1 MGQHHDI
8 RFPNESDDY
17 RAARDTLLTAEADLR
32 RQLEAVAAQR
42 RALPPGGLLKE
53 DYVFTEG
60 AADLGDDGPVKQ
72 TRLSELFAPGKQ
84 SLIVYSFMYAAE
96 DDDPCPMCTAFL
108 DTFNGNAP
116 HVRDRVSIAVVAK
129 APIAKIRR
137 FAAGRGW
144 RNLRLL
150 SSAGTSYNQD
160 YRGQN
165 PEGGQIPTLNV
176 FQKTDDGIRHFYH
189 SELLFSSPG
198 EGQHMRHL
206 DLVWPLW
213 AMFDATPDGRGSD
226 WFPKL
231 AYD

>member
-8 RFPNESDDY
+8 GFPNESDDY
-17 RAARDTLLTAEADLR
+17 RVARDALLTAEADLR

-53 DYVFTEG
+53 DYVFTE
-60 AADLGDDGPVKQ
+60 AADNAATTE
-72 TRLSELFAPGKQ
+72 TRFSDLFAPGKR
-84 SLIVYSFMYAAE
+84 SLIVYSFMYAA
-96 DDDPCPMCTAFL
+96 DDDAACPMCTAFL

-116 HVRDRVSIAVVAK
+116 HVGDRVNVAVVAK
-129 APIAKIRR
+129 APIDKIRQ

-144 RNLRLL
+144 HNFRLL
-150 SSAGTSYNQD
+150 SSAGNSYNQD

-165 PEGGQIPTLNV
+165 ADGGQIPSMNV
-176 FQKTDDGIRHFYH
+176 FQKTEDGIRHFYH
-189 SELLFSSPG
+189 SELLFSAPE
-198 EGQHMRHL
+198 EGQHMRHM
-206 DLVWPLW
+206 DLLWPLW
-213 AMFDATPDGRGSD
+213 STFDLTPDGRGSD